1 MFPPGHIHG
10 LAYSQNVLDLNA
22 IDIQPGSCR
31 SINDDGDI
39 RLTAPVTVTVP
50 PADGTYHVWA
60 IGRSDTGD
68 ASAIL
73 STSATNPTMPTDFDL
88 KRRRGAIVRRGGIV
102 LPFSLSGNTTL
113 LTNPPN
119 GVSFYPSTS
128 AVLATLEVVPNGVQV
143 TALLEV
149 FLRTT
154 DHVRRSV
161 LITSPDQVAA
171 TPAAGTM
178 STLSTGLDG
187 VSGGTTSAD
196 KAVRTNT
203 SRQIRYQFESSSA
216 AIAFFVRAYGWID
229 EV

>member
-10 LAYSQNVLDLNA
+10 LHYSNNVLDLNA

-31 SINDDGDI
+31 SMDDDGDI

-50 PADGTYHVWA
+50 SADGTYHIWA
-60 IGRSDTGD
+60 IGRSDTGAAD
-68 ASAIL
+68 VIL
-73 STSATNPTMPTDFDL
+73 SLSATNPTMPTDFDL
-88 KRRRGAIVRRGGIV
+88 KRRRGAIVRRSGV
-102 LPFSLSGNTTL
+102 MLPFSLSGNTTL

-196 KAVRTNT
+196 KAVRLNT
-203 SRQIRYQFESSSA
+203 SRQFRYQFESSSA
-216 AIAFFVRAYGWID
+216 AVAFFVRAYGWVD